1 MQRLTAMTLG
11 AVLIGLCGFV
21 YDQASAQTP
30 QACSQREIDVYFERD
45 STAFNEFSKQLV
57 ERVAQEAR
65 NCGSR
70 QVVVKAASGAERAQ
84 AVSSAFNK
92 LGVKVILVPTSVSA
106 PQSDSVAD
114 RAVTIRVAS
123 MPNAVG

>member
-1 MQRLTAMTLG
+1 
-11 AVLIGLCGFV
+11 
-21 YDQASAQTP
+21 
-30 QACSQREIDVYFERD
+30 
-45 STAFNEFSKQLV
+45 
-57 ERVAQEAR
+57 
-65 NCGSR
+65 
-70 QVVVKAASGAERAQ
+70 VVKAASGAERAQ